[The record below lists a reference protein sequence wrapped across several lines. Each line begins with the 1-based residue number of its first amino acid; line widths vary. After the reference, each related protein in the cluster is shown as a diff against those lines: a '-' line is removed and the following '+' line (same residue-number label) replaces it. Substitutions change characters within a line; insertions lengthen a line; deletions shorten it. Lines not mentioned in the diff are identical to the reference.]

1 MGIYDNTP
9 AAKSRKIN
17 RQENV
22 IKGPQDFPVGL
33 QERFS
38 ATFNSIRQRHT
49 PRGNANVIGD
59 KIAERNQIIA
69 DNDLLPDGQIVF
81 TPIQA
86 DAASGF
92 NRFTSFN
99 VFGNPLGIPT
109 RDQFDFEGRE
119 TTVIS
124 NAELAIRSVDD
135 DKILAQ
141 LIIDNPDLGILSDN
155 EIERIITDEQ
165 NEILLKD
172 EDLQGRTNLAGT
184 IGFIAGGFAATIT
197 DPFFAATSLASLPTG
212 GTATIAAQALRVGLA
227 NAFINGA
234 TEIITKDPEVKFR
247 NKFGEDI
254 SLAQATTET
263 LFTTGGGF
271 VLGGTLGGAIGIF
284 RKLFGKSAAQGV
296 ANNPLPA
303 SKNNG
308 NNVPTEAMQES
319 LNKYHNIYKNT
330 VMPDRNPMFK
340 QSGIS
345 AEGTVFDPQV
355 QQAARLLQEN
365 LDVARSAPN
374 NTNYEAHMARYS
386 ETRLQVAEKGSV
398 TLDPSETAPFIEQS
412 NLLVEPQ
419 LRSQMAIPGVTV
431 EAENVA
437 AATLRNTLRDKDIFI
452 NEAGRNPSDPTVQT
466 STRARLEQLD
476 SNEASIRAT
485 LDCLG

>member
-17 RQENV
+17 RMETA
-22 IKGPQDFPVGL
+22 IRGPEDFPVGL

-69 DNDLLPDGQIVF
+69 DNQLLPDGEIVF

-86 DAASGF
+86 DAASGV

-109 RDQFDFEGRE
+109 RDQFEFEGRP

-124 NAELAIRSVDD
+124 NAELAKRSVDD
-135 DKILAQ
+135 DKILTQ
-141 LIIDNPDLGILSDN
+141 LILDNPDLGILSDN

-165 NEILLKD
+165 NEILAND
-172 EDLQGRTNLAGT
+172 EDLRGRTNLAGT
-184 IGFIAGGFAATIT
+184 IGFIAGGLAATVT
-197 DPFFAATSLASLPTG
+197 DPFFASTSAISLGTG
-212 GTATIAAQALRVGLA
+212 GAAGIAAQALRVGVA

-234 TEIITKDPEVKFR
+234 TEVITKDAEVAFR
-247 NKFGEDI
+247 NKFGEDL
-254 SLAQATTET
+254 SLAQATTES

-284 RKLFGKSAAQGV
+284 RKLFGKTAIQAAP
-296 ANNPLPA
+296 NNPLPA

-308 NNVPTEAMQES
+308 NNVPTEAMQET
-319 LNKYHNIYKNT
+319 LNKYHNVYQNNVT
-330 VMPDRNPMFK
+330 PDRNPMFK

-345 AEGTVFDPQV
+345 TEGTVFDPQV

-374 NTNYEAHMARYS
+374 NTSYEAHMARYS

-419 LRSQMAIPGVTV
+419 LRSEMAIPGVTV
-431 EAENVA
+431 DAENVA
-437 AATLRNTLRDKDIFI
+437 VATLRATLKNEDIFI
-452 NEAGRNPSDPTVQT
+452 NEAGRTRSDPSVQT
-466 STRARLEQLD
+466 STRQVLETLD